1 MKKAKKIYVW
11 LLFLVFICFTCIY
24 FLQNHFNDF
33 FEASV
38 EIEPEREFPV
48 IVDINYQ
55 AIEKKMLELI
65 DRKEYKKV
73 IKQYSKF
80 ITTDNRY
87 PRFYNAL
94 GFACVKLKKY
104 ETAYYAFKR
113 AYRLDSEDF
122 VVLFNL
128 ISMAYITGNYLEANQ
143 LSKTYLLRTKD
154 NPNYRRKRELVQEV
168 YRSIDELLKDKGLP
182 EGIPPWLKEIPVDQ
196 EILYA

>member
-1 MKKAKKIYVW
+1 MKKAKKNHVW

-24 FLQNHFNDF
+24 FLQNHFNGF

-38 EIEPEREFPV
+38 GIEAERRFPV

-73 IKQYSKF
+73 INQYSKF
-80 ITTDNRY
+80 ITADNRN

-94 GFACVKLKKY
+94 GFACMKLKKY

-122 VVLFNL
+122 EVLFNL
-128 ISMAYITGNYLEANQ
+128 ISMAYITGNYVEANQ

-168 YRSIDELLKDKGLP
+168 YRAIDELLRDKRLP
-182 EGIPPWLKEIPVDQ
+182 EEIPPWLKEIPVDQ
-196 EILYA
+196 ETLYA